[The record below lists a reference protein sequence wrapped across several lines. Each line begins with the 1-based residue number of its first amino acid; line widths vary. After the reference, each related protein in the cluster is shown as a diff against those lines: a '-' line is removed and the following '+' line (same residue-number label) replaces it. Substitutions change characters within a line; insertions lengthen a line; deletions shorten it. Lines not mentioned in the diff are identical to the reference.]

1 MVLAKPLLLSFW
13 TWGYG
18 ICFAVTYGYHAY
30 FWDNGVARSLFFSAA
45 VWWLFGVWVICLLVL
60 FSTLLGNHTGVILC
74 TGGTVLLAYVL
85 RIIPGGGAYS
95 PVVLT
100 DAGALLSGFFCGSN
114 WGNGIES
121 QNCRISFS

>member
-1 MVLAKPLLLSFW
+1 M
-13 TWGYG
+13 
-18 ICFAVTYGYHAY
+18 
-30 FWDNGVARSLFFSAA
+30 
-45 VWWLFGVWVICLLVL
+45 WVICLLVL

-100 DAGALLSGFFCGSN
+100 DAGALLSGAVGTGGYTKAIAAAVGMCG
-114 WGNGIES
+114 GCIVAGIVRFNRK
-121 QNCRISFS
+121 QL